1 MKKLK
6 VIKIDNYLY
15 TLEDEDKN
23 IYVINIEF
31 IDTDINIGDYLYI
44 SNEVLEENN
53 LYTYGPIEKESDIKD
68 LVKVIKKDKDE
79 YLQRYYG

>member
-53 LYTYGPIEKESDIKD
+53 LFTYGPIEKESDIKD